1 MIVIGLTGGTGAG
14 KTTALNVLRD
24 FGACIIDCDAV
35 YHELLAND
43 KDMQKEICDRFGMD
57 FEDGFDRKALGRIV
71 FGDSE
76 ALADL
81 STMTHRYVN
90 REVEKLLKEAEIDGK
105 KCAAVDAIM
114 LIESGGK
121 RYCDTTVAVLAPEE
135 IRSHRIMAR
144 EGISLEYAMMRINSQ
159 KPDAFFKENCEHILF
174 NDCKDVSEFE
184 NRCRIL
190 FEKILGGEL

>member
-14 KTTALNVLRD
+14 KTTALTVLKEY
-24 FGACIIDCDAV
+24 GAYIIDCDAV

-43 KDMQKEICDRFGMD
+43 KAMQQEICERFGMD
-57 FEDGFDRKALGRIV
+57 FEAGFDRKALGRVV
-71 FGDSE
+71 FGDE
-76 ALADL
+76 KALADL

-90 REVEKLLKEAEIDGK
+90 REVARLLKEAENEGR

-121 RYCDTTVAVLAPEE
+121 SYCDTTVAVLAPAE
-135 IRSHRIMAR
+135 IRTERIMAR
-144 EGISLEYAMMRINSQ
+144 EGISREYAQMRINSQ
-159 KPDAFFKENCEHILF
+159 KNDDFFKENCDRILT

-184 NRCRIL
+184 NRCRLL
-190 FEKILGGEL
+190 FERILGGEK